1 MHSYLKGKLNHYPHP
16 ACNLQVEDT
25 NTPFLCSELHD
36 MGWLVTRVVM
46 LPDNADSIASEL
58 RLLSPAVD
66 VVITMGGVG
75 PTLDDVTMAGVARA
89 FNKAIIRSVESL
101 FIVSRL

>member
-1 MHSYLKGKLNHYPHP
+1 
-16 ACNLQVEDT
+16 
-25 NTPFLCSELHD
+25 
-36 MGWLVTRVVM
+36 MGWQVTRVVM

-89 FNKAIIRSVESL
+89 FNKAIIR
-101 FIVSRL
+101 

>member
-1 MHSYLKGKLNHYPHP
+1 M
-16 ACNLQVEDT
+16 
-25 NTPFLCSELHD
+25 
-36 MGWLVTRVVM
+36 VM

-58 RLLSPAVD
+58 RLLCPTVD

-89 FNKAIIRSVESL
+89 FNKSLIR
-101 FIVSRL
+101 